1 MKSTKRSANQAAVT
15 LGIKRFPGLPSASWG
30 KPKKQIQAGRATL
43 VTESTDKVVWSQR
56 KTTFRAADLLT
67 GVYVVSTRHF
77 VGPVKDSDSALDPGA
92 VAMNWT
98 DERVELL
105 KKLWADGLSASQIAA
120 QLGGVSRNAVIGKVH
135 RLKLSSRGRATASPA
150 RQKKTQQASS
160 SVKSASRAA
169 TVSRSMTTSIG
180 ATALQAQFDAEPVAR
195 QMLRPVENVVV
206 PISRRLQLI
215 QLNERTCKW
224 PNGDPLSEDF
234 HFCGNDSAETGPYC
248 NYHSRIAFQPA
259 SERRRSR

>member
-1 MKSTKRSANQAAVT
+1 MDSDCRTLTRSAV
-15 LGIKRFPGLPSASWG
+15 
-30 KPKKQIQAGRATL
+30 
-43 VTESTDKVVWSQR
+43 
-56 KTTFRAADLLT
+56 
-67 GVYVVSTRHF
+67 
-77 VGPVKDSDSALDPGA
+77 
-92 VAMNWT
+92 MNWT

-105 KKLWADGLSASQIAA
+105 RKLWSDGLSASQIAA

-195 QMLRPVENVVV
+195 QMLRPVVNVVV
-206 PISRRLQLI
+206 PISRR
-215 QLNERTCKW
+215 
-224 PNGDPLSEDF
+224 
-234 HFCGNDSAETGPYC
+234 
-248 NYHSRIAFQPA
+248 
-259 SERRRSR
+259 